1 MAAKTTYPHFVDP
14 QDVDFTLRASISHL
28 IAKTLN
34 VAGVD
39 ADSKGFGIR
48 ELKPQNR
55 SWVLSRMA
63 IEISHRPREYTPYNI
78 TTWVSDYG
86 RAMSTRNF
94 VLGCEGEVFGS
105 ATTQWSMIDFKTRK
119 MVDLL
124 KTTKLADHV
133 VTTQKELFTMDKPK
147 RVDYKGDG
155 DAILTHH
162 VVVSDI
168 DMNQH
173 VNSMKYLQW
182 AIDTLS
188 LDDIMNTTIKR
199 LDINYLREALYDQNI
214 QIHCEPVKNVRKF
227 ELRNEEGIACCR
239 IQLNM

>member
-1 MAAKTTYPHFVDP
+1 MTNTFDFYIYPREADASKRLSLQNIGAFILDAAGMAAKA
-14 QDVDFTLRASISHL
+14 R
-28 IAKTLN
+28 
-34 VAGVD
+34 
-39 ADSKGFGIR
+39 GFGMDYMH
-48 ELKPQNR
+48 EHGLA
-55 SWVLSRMA
+55 WVTSRVA
-63 IEISHRPREYTPYNI
+63 IEMKEYPREYETI
-78 TTWVSDYG
+78 SIETWVEDCSSIF
-86 RAMSTRNF
+86 STRNF
-94 VLGCEGEVFGS
+94 LIYNSQKEVIGQAS
-105 ATTQWSMIDFKTRK
+105 TLWSMIDFNTRK

-214 QIHCEPVKNVRKF
+214 QIHCEMVENIRKF

>member
-1 MAAKTTYPHFVDP
+1 MTNTFDFYIYPREADASKRLSLQNIGAFILDAAGMAAKA
-14 QDVDFTLRASISHL
+14 R
-28 IAKTLN
+28 
-34 VAGVD
+34 
-39 ADSKGFGIR
+39 GFGMDYMH
-48 ELKPQNR
+48 EHGLA
-55 SWVLSRMA
+55 WVTSRIA
-63 IEISHRPREYTPYNI
+63 IEMIEYPREYETI
-78 TTWVSDYG
+78 SIETWVEDCSSIF
-86 RAMSTRNF
+86 STRNF
-94 VLGCEGEVFGS
+94 LIYNSQKEVIGQAS
-105 ATTQWSMIDFKTRK
+105 TLWSMIDFNTRK

-155 DAILTHH
+155 DAILTHR

-214 QIHCEPVKNVRKF
+214 QIHCEPVENVRKF

-239 IQLNM
+239 IQLKM

>member
-63 IEISHRPREYTPYNI
+63 IEISHRPSEYTPYNI

-94 VLGCEGEVFGS
+94 VLDCEGEVFGS
-105 ATTQWSMIDFKTRK
+105 ATTQWSMIDFNTRRA
-119 MVDLL
+119 VDLRYIAEHNDAVWAEEPPIERAG
-124 KTTKLADHV
+124 KLPAVDAEAIIGH
-133 VTTQKELFTMDKPK
+133 
-147 RVDYKGDG
+147 RVAY
-155 DAILTHH
+155 
-162 VVVSDI
+162 SDI
-168 DMNQH
+168 DFNRH
-173 VNSMKYLQW
+173 VNTLRYIEMMFDAFPIELFETNNGMR
-182 AIDTLS
+182 IDVNFIAEARYGETLVAGY
-188 LDDIMNTTIKR
+188 IKE
-199 LDINYLREALYDQNI
+199 D
-214 QIHCEPVKNVRKF
+214 NVWQF
-227 ELRNEEGIACCR
+227 EIKTDSDKVLCR
-239 IQLNM
+239 SKIEFK